1 MSGNVNAHFADDVAA
16 VVVDGSVDCIL
27 LLQAAV
33 AARSVVARLP
43 VLTLTACVCVVQAI
57 EEGLA

>member
-16 VVVDGSVDCIL
+16 AVVDGSVDCIL
-27 LLQAAV
+27 LSHD
-33 AARSVVARLP
+33 ARSAVARLP